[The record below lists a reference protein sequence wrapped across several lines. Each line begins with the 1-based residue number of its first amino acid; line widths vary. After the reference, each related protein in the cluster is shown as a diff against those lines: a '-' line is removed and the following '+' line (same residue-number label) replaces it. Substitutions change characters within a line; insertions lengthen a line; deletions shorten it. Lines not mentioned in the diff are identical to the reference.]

1 MLGIMTDDGGTQT
14 MTIAI
19 LPCAEGRLTLNLSPW
34 PDLSDE
40 DFFQLC
46 AANSDLRLERTAEG
60 EIVIMAPAGG
70 ASGNRNFNIVGTLA
84 AWAQRDGRGIGF
96 DSSTGF
102 RLLNSAVLAPDAAW
116 VRRERLVALSAE
128 QLERFL
134 PLAPDF
140 VIELR
145 SPSDRL
151 PVLEAK
157 MAEYAANGVRLGWL
171 IDPFA
176 RTVKVYRPGWEPE
189 LLTGPERISG
199 DPELPGFVLELEE
212 IWKGLGDDD
221 AS

>member
-1 MLGIMTDDGGTQT
+1 MTADGGTQT

-34 PDLSDE
+34 PDLSAE

-46 AANSDLRLERTAEG
+46 AANPDLRLERTAEG
-60 EIVIMAPAGG
+60 EIVIMAPASGD
-70 ASGNRNFNIVGTLA
+70 SGNRNFDIVGALY
-84 AWAQRDGRGIGF
+84 AWVKGDGSGYGF

-102 RLLNSAVLAPDAAW
+102 ELPDGAVRAPDAAW
-116 VRRERLVALSAE
+116 VRRERLAGLAAA
-128 QLERFL
+128 QRTRFL
-134 PLAPDF
+134 VLAPDF

-145 SPSDRL
+145 SPSDR
-151 PVLEAK
+151 PRQLEAK

-176 RTVKVYRPGWEPE
+176 RTVKVYRPGREPE

-199 DPELPGFVLELEE
+199 DPELPGFVLELEG

>member
-1 MLGIMTDDGGTQT
+1 MLGIMTADGGTQT

-34 PDLSDE
+34 PDLSAE

-46 AANSDLRLERTAEG
+46 AANPDLRLERTAEG
-60 EIVIMAPAGG
+60 EIVIMAPASGD
-70 ASGNRNFNIVGTLA
+70 SGNRNFDIVGALY
-84 AWAQRDGRGIGF
+84 AWVKGDGSGYGF

-102 RLLNSAVLAPDAAW
+102 ELPDGAVRAPDAAW
-116 VRRERLVALSAE
+116 VRRERLAGLAAA
-128 QLERFL
+128 QRTRFL
-134 PLAPDF
+134 VLAPDF

-145 SPSDRL
+145 SPSDR
-151 PVLEAK
+151 PRQLEAK

-176 RTVKVYRPGWEPE
+176 RTVKVYRPGREPE
-189 LLTGPERISG
+189 PLTGPERISG
-199 DPELPGFVLELEE
+199 DPELPGFVLELEG

>member
-34 PDLSDE
+34 PDLSEE
-40 DFFQLC
+40 DFFQFC
-46 AANSDLRLERTAEG
+46 AANPDLRLERTAEG
-60 EIVIMAPAGG
+60 EIVIGLPEDWAT
-70 ASGNRNFNIVGTLA
+70 SHRNTHILSALG
-84 AWAQRDGRGIGF
+84 AWAKASRSGIGF
-96 DSSTGF
+96 DSSAGF
-102 RLLNSAVLAPDAAW
+102 RLPNGAILAPDAAW
-116 VRRERLVALSAE
+116 VRREQLAGLTAE
-128 QLERFL
+128 QMEGIP

-140 VIELR
+140 VIELL
-145 SPSDRL
+145 SPADWL
-151 PVLEAK
+151 PALEAK

-176 RTVKVYRPGWEPE
+176 RTVKVYRPGREPE
-189 LLTGPERISG
+189 PLTGPERISG
-199 DPELPGFVLELEE
+199 DPELPGFVLELEG

>member
-1 MLGIMTDDGGTQT
+1 MLGIMTPDGGTQS

-34 PDLSDE
+34 PDLSEE

-46 AANSDLRLERTAEG
+46 AVNRDLRLERTAEG

-70 ASGNRNFNIVGTLA
+70 ASSNRNLNIGVALA
-84 AWAQRDGRGIGF
+84 IWAQRDGTGTAF
-96 DSSTGF
+96 DSSAGF
-102 RLLNSAVLAPDAAW
+102 RLPNGAVLGPDASW
-116 VRRERLVALSAE
+116 ILRERLAALSAE

-151 PVLEAK
+151 SVLEAK
-157 MAEYAANGVRLGWL
+157 MAEYALNGVRLGWL
-171 IDPFA
+171 IDPFD
-176 RTVKVYRPGWEPE
+176 RTVKLYRPGKNPELMNEPE
-189 LLTGPERISG
+189 RMAG
-199 DPELPGFVLELEE
+199 DPELPGFVLEMGG
-212 IWKGLGDDD
+212 IWKGLEEND